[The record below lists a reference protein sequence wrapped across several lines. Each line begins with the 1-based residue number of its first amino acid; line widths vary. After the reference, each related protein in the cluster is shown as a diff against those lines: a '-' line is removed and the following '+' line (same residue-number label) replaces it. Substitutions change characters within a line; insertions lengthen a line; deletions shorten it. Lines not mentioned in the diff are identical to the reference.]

1 MARLYVTSVYRRSK
15 IFLEPGQLANN
26 LRFTWKTDARGGTD
40 GRGDRQGCHHSRKV
54 RRLGG
59 PRGEMRVQPSGGTN
73 ARQGRQAEI
82 VGSVRCRGCRCRRRT
97 SMPRVHAGF
106 ATVAQTE
113 MQKLQVSSEI
123 SRLAQNRAAQRTRH
137 RLIGQ
142 TACLRQSVP

>member
-1 MARLYVTSVYRRSK
+1 MACLYITSVYRRSK

-26 LRFTWKTDARGGTD
+26 LRFTWKTDARSGTD

-59 PRGEMRVQPSGGTN
+59 PRGEVRVQPGGGTN

-82 VGSVRCRGCRCRRRT
+82 VGPVRCRGRRRT

-137 RLIGQ
+137 WLIGQ